1 MKKNPEFVGQL
12 IPEVSHKCTP
22 GLTFVQCCGSGI
34 RDLVPFDPWIRD
46 PEWFFFRIP
55 ELGSWIPNPYFWE
68 LSDYFLGKKF
78 HNSLKIGPNFF
89 LQHFKNKIIYNFVKY
104 VTIKKRFETFFFI
117 HLLFAIFGSEIRDPG
132 RAKIRIRDK
141 HPGSATLHLWSFKRV
156 KNLNISLTDR
166 K

>member
-117 HLLFAIFGSEIRDPG
+117 PLCLAFGRRFCNWPLPIATTRNDGRKQTATSKGSRDPRSHQKG
-132 RAKIRIRDK
+132 GSRAR
-141 HPGSATLHLWSFKRV
+141 
-156 KNLNISLTDR
+156 
-166 K
+166 